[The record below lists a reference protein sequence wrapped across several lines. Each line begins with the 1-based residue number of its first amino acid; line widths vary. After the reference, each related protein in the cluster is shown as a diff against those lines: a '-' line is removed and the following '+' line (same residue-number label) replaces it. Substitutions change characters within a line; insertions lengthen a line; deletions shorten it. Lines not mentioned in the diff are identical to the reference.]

1 MESDLAAL
9 AGLKA
14 QAVAQLVKL
23 TTPKE
28 TKVVP
33 VRLGEF
39 FTALDSEESI
49 RQGAER
55 LRDHLLKLFEEGV
68 KIVVE

>member
-33 VRLGEF
+33 VRLSEF

-55 LRDHLLKLFEEGV
+55 LLDHLLKLFEEGV